1 MAGITVRVSHTGEL
15 SRLARRFR
23 VAGSGGFQR
32 DLQSNIRREAR
43 PVLTQIKASVRS
55 LEVGSTKGGTARP
68 DTSTGLRARL
78 AAATDVTPRG
88 NGVRFEVHGP
98 QVDPKY
104 GHRLAKLTDTELAP
118 RWRHP
123 VFQWAGR
130 ARTKWTTSVGR
141 PWFFVT
147 IRGAEDQFRG
157 AVLRAMA
164 ATARKIMG

>member
-1 MAGITVRVSHTGEL
+1 MAGITVRVSHTSEL

-23 VAGSGGFQR
+23 AAGSGGFQR
-32 DLQSNIRREAR
+32 DLQSHLQREGR
-43 PVLTQIKASVRS
+43 PVLTQIRASVRS
-55 LEVGSTKGGTARP
+55 LEVGSSRGGTARP
-68 DTSTGLRARL
+68 DTSTALRARL

-88 NGVRFEVHGP
+88 NGVRFEVHGA
-98 QVDPKY
+98 QVGPY

-123 VFQWAGR
+123 VFGNRRNWQ
-130 ARTKWTTSVGR
+130 TNTGR

-147 IRGAEDQFRG
+147 IRAAKDQFRG